1 LISATTERP
10 WENKALKM
18 LPGRLVTD
26 SVAIG
31 PVTHHTCEILNHY
44 RLITTM
50 TGNAMRSLLT
60 ILLISIALTA
70 SGQGIAAQRE
80 ASATERSAPPALSA
94 MQSNGLTL
102 SQAVEQVRR
111 QYNGRIVSAETQVNG
126 NRETHVIKVLTEDGK
141 VKTVRVAGKRRA

>member
-1 LISATTERP
+1 MP
-10 WENKALKM
+10 
-18 LPGRLVTD
+18 
-26 SVAIG
+26 
-31 PVTHHTCEILNHY
+31 
-44 RLITTM
+44 
-50 TGNAMRSLLT
+50 GNAMRSLLT

-80 ASATERSAPPALSA
+80 ASATERSAPPALSV

-111 QYNGRIVSAETQVNG
+111 QYNGRIVSAETQVSG

-141 VKTVRVAGKRRA
+141 VKTVRVPGKRRA